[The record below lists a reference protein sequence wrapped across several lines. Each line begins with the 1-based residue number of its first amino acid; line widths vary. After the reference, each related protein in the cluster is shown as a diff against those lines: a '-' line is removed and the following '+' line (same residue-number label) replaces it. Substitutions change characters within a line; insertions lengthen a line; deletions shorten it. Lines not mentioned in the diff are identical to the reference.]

1 MKQQLNT
8 LKPVHITELE
18 TEFNNLGNERAVPKR
33 YLKSQK
39 PKTTCVSDPIMGD
52 DSEGKLFICFEFY
65 QVIIQDG

>member
-18 TEFNNLGNERAVPKR
+18 TEFNNLGNEKAVPKR

-39 PKTTCVSDPIMGD
+39 PKTTCISDPIMGD
-52 DSEGKLFICFEFY
+52 DSEGKLFIYFELTLLC
-65 QVIIQDG
+65 